1 MLLLVRCSM
10 IKSILAL
17 VLMAGCQH
25 RSIVEISKINKS
37 LVVLKDLSFAEDKTF
52 LVCEDLKSHVKKV
65 FVVPVSIENFSVGD
79 TYTIL
84 LDDNVVKK
92 ICFGES
98 TGSFLD
104 QDVLYED

>member
-1 MLLLVRCSM
+1 ML
-10 IKSILAL
+10 II
-17 VLMAGCQH
+17 GCQH
-25 RSIVEISKINKS
+25 HSTVEFVKTDKS
-37 LVVLKDLSFAEDKTF
+37 LVVLKDLSFSEDKTF
-52 LVCEDLKSHVKKV
+52 LVCEDLESHVKKV

-84 LDDNVVKK
+84 LDGDIVKK